1 MPVPPGVYVLWAQDA
16 TDETRRG
23 PDVLVRPGAAV
34 DQRVL
39 EADLLVAPN
48 ERP

>member
-1 MPVPPGVYVLWAQDA
+1 VAVAVDPAVALSVTA
-16 TDETRRG
+16 TDETRLG